1 MLVEDKLKKEHL
13 RLETVKNSFRSYS
26 DYSKQI
32 IQNSLDRFMDC
43 LLNRLLQMDKK
54 YKRSL
59 ERMETVAKQAKRQME
74 MRHTTH
80 LRQPPDMLLFGVKED
95 SLLFEKNKS
104 REFENIVAKYEQ
116 MIRSKND
123 EYDGMQARIR
133 LKERE
138 QQ

>member
-1 MLVEDKLKKEHL
+1 MEDKLKKEHL
-13 RLETVKNSFRSYS
+13 RLETVKSSFRSYS

-32 IQNSLDRFMDC
+32 IQNSLDRFMDA
-43 LLNRLLQMDKK
+43 LLNRLLQMNKK
-54 YKRSL
+54 YKGNL
-59 ERMETVAKQAKRQME
+59 ERIETVAKQAKRQME
-74 MRHTTH
+74 MRHTTPF
-80 LRQPPDMLLFGVKED
+80 QPSDRSLLGAKED
-95 SLLFEKNKS
+95 SLLLDKNKS

-123 EYDGMQARIR
+123 EYEGMQARIR